1 LVRLGDVAYVPY
13 LILTYPFHLA
23 GLDVRQSLAGLFI
36 ALGLL
41 IFILGVLAWFYARL
55 EKKGTAD
62 FWIYRFSRHPQYLG
76 WIVWS

>member
-1 LVRLGDVAYVPY
+1 
-13 LILTYPFHLA
+13 
-23 GLDVRQSLAGLFI
+23 LAGLFI